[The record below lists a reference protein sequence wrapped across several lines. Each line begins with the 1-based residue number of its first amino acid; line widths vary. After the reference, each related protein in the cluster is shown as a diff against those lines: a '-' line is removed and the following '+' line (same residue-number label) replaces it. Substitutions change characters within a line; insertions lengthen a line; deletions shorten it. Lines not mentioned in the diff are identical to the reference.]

1 MILRRSIIEMTSSW
15 PGLTVSERRITMGE
29 VETSFILIKFPG
41 DAFYNMTAR
50 QRGDWWLYSY
60 LSAGN
65 GCSVWGPSSWNVWRW
80 YCCRGKYFCLWSF
93 KYLFYQYFHQNTFG
107 HFKNCALLMRP
118 KVLLMWC
125 CWNSSSVSTKWQKV
139 GLNEQ
144 EVTVAP
150 TLIHIHIYI

>member
-1 MILRRSIIEMTSSW
+1 MTSSW

-65 GCSVWGPSSWNVWRW
+65 GGSVWGPSSWNVWRW

-93 KYLFYQYFHQNTFG
+93 KYLFYQYFHQNTSR

-118 KVLLMWC
+118 KVLLMRC